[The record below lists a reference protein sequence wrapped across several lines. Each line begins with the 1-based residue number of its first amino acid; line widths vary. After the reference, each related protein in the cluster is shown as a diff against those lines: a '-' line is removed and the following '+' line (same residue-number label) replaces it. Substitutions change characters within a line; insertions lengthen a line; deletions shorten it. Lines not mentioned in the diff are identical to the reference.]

1 MKSQKRLLKRT
12 AVVLAL
18 LMMMSSFAACG
29 AKSVATENV
38 KNHNQN
44 SAAAGAQFKSEV
56 DLADGIRSYETE
68 PAYYDEESGSPQYA
82 AATQSNGGSS
92 AQTDTVSERKLIRT
106 CTITAQTEK
115 FDEVI
120 AAFKAKVNELGG
132 YFENSNI
139 SGTGMNNSY
148 RRGTFVVRVPQ
159 DKLDDLISSVNGS
172 VNVLST
178 SENSEDKTLE
188 YVDMEARIKSL
199 KVEQQ
204 TLMDLLAKADSLDNI
219 IILQNRLSEIRYQ
232 IESYETQIKT
242 IDNKVTYATLNLS
255 INEVVEEE
263 IQEPNKKRTFWD
275 DVKDAFGEMLEN
287 VVEFGQGA
295 VILFIMLLPLTVVMI
310 IAGIIV
316 LVCIKR
322 GRKKRAARRAAAE
335 AAKAQA
341 TETTEEPAEAKV
353 DESSKE

>member
-1 MKSQKRLLKRT
+1 MKSHKRILKRT

-56 DLADGIRSYETE
+56 DLADGIDSYVTE
-68 PAYYDEESGSPQYA
+68 PEYYADETGIPQDTA
-82 AATQSNGGSS
+82 SRSNTGSS
-92 AQTDTVSERKLIRT
+92 ARTDTVSERKLIRT

-120 AAFKAKVNELGG
+120 ASFKAKVNELGG

-139 SGTGMNNSY
+139 SGTGKNNSY